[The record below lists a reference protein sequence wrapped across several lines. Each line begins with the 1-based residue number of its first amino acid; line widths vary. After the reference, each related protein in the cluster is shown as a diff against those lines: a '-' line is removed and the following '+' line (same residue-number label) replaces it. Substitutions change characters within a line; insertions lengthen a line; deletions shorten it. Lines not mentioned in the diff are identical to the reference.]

1 MPEPL
6 AAHYVQHVYRSSDG
20 AMTKQLYALLAKRGA
35 AGEVAVELFR
45 AQKCSERAKKYRGGI
60 CGVGSFKA
68 MAYER
73 KGWALQNLC
82 TALLTG
88 TTGSRIERAIELSI
102 SFGWKEDSR
111 EPFARWVLY
120 VELPNG
126 QVSFHSPVRH
136 DGPDFK
142 GDWDGQHLSCERVLA
157 YCDAVL
163 RGTIANNI
171 FPCRA
176 EALTPPS
183 SSPLPAAL
191 PSPRRFSSAQQ
202 ITLFGERSAGD

>member
-1 MPEPL
+1 MPETL
-6 AAHYVQHVYRSSDG
+6 AAHYVRHVYKSSDG

-60 CGVGSFKA
+60 RGVGSFKA

-73 KGWALQNLC
+73 KGWALHNLC
-82 TALLTG
+82 TTLLTG
-88 TTGSRIERAIELSI
+88 AAGSRIERAVELNI
-102 SFGWKEDSR
+102 SFGWKEDPR
-111 EPFARWVLY
+111 ESFARWVLY

-142 GDWDGQHLSCERVLA
+142 GEWDGQHLSCERVLA
-157 YCDAVL
+157 FCDAVL
-163 RGTIANNI
+163 RNEITSNVFSVG
-171 FPCRA
+171 
-176 EALTPPS
+176 ALASPL
-183 SSPLPAAL
+183 SSPLPAAV